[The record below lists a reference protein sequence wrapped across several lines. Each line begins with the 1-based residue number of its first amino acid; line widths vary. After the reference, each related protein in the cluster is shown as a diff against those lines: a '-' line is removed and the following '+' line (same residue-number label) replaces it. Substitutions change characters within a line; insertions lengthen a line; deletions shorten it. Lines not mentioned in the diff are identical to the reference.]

1 MAPHPAT
8 TDALQGRA
16 ALQERLRAATAE
28 VPQTAITGIRQAT
41 AEAVHRHHRRLR
53 QDLASARR
61 AHLQGQA
68 TARPPH
74 QDQAIAEA
82 AAATVAAAAT
92 AAAAVAEPAEAAAVQ
107 EDKTRKA
114 DLYI

>member
-1 MAPHPAT
+1 MAQHQAT
-8 TDALQGRA
+8 TDALQCQA
-16 ALQERLRAATAE
+16 VLQARLRTATAE
-28 VPQTAITGIRQAT
+28 ALQAAMTETHQAT
-41 AEAVHRHHRRLR
+41 AEAAHRHHRRLR
-53 QDLASARR
+53 QDPASARR

-82 AAATVAAAAT
+82 AAATAAAAT
-92 AAAAVAEPAEAAAVQ
+92 AAAAVAESAEAAAVQ

-114 DLYI
+114 ELYI

>member
-1 MAPHPAT
+1 MTETH
-8 TDALQGRA
+8 
-16 ALQERLRAATAE
+16 
-28 VPQTAITGIRQAT
+28 QAT
-41 AEAVHRHHRRLR
+41 AEAAHRHHRRLR
-53 QDLASARR
+53 QDPASARR

-74 QDQAIAEA
+74 QDQAMAE
-82 AAATVAAAAT
+82 AAAAT

>member
-28 VPQTAITGIRQAT
+28 VPQTAITEIRQAT

-82 AAATVAAAAT
+82 AAATAAAAT